1 MTSFA
6 PMRATPLARTARHRH
21 KLEPPLVATD
31 GSFDARNATAAR
43 RIAARLNAARV
54 PGTEP
59 LAAAGDVTALAALDA
74 VLHRIVERERDAG
87 RVDLD
92 RAIDRAREALGDGAI
107 AQVADAWEREFRD
120 RDTPFP
126 PKTVAPSPDVVAE
139 LLILAALNDNP
150 DAKAVRELVD
160 DRPLRDASLY
170 AQLVE
175 TAEHELGGRDVPAGA
190 PAAGGRRQAR
200 RRGAA
205 DRAAARGGRGA
216 TGLEDDL
223 PLPARLREPF
233 VRAPGSLAAQ
243 LRWVRE
249 HWAELI
255 ADDPALAERI
265 SLALDVLAEEARAL
279 ELRGPAGPAPFG
291 GPTTAEAPDYRD
303 LEVETEAFSAD
314 TEWMP
319 SVVLQAKSSHVWLE
333 QLARRHGRPVV
344 TLADVP
350 DEELD
355 RLAGFGITGLWL
367 IGLWQRSRASAEI
380 KRRRGDTDA
389 VASAYSIDEYR
400 IADDLGGES
409 AFLDLRDRAFSRGIR
424 LAADM
429 VPNHMGLDSSWVI
442 EHPDRFIAIAEP
454 PFPAYTF
461 EGPDLS
467 PDPRV
472 EIALEDHYWDGTDAA
487 VVFRRRDTSSGETR
501 FIYHGNDGTSF
512 PWNDT
517 AQLDYLQA
525 SVREAV
531 IQTILDVARRA
542 PILRFDA
549 AMVLARRHIRR
560 LWYPEPGAGGAI
572 PSRAEHALS
581 TAAFDRAMPR
591 EFWREVVD
599 RVAAE
604 APGTLLLAEA
614 FWLLEGYFVRTL
626 GMHRVYNSAFM
637 HMLRDEDNA
646 GYRKV
651 LRDTLEFDPG
661 VLGRFVNFLT
671 NPDERPAAEQFG
683 TGDKAFAAMTLLATL
698 PGLPMI
704 GHGQIEGYRE
714 RYGMEFRRARWDE
727 PIDEPHV
734 AHFERVI
741 VPLLRRRASFAGTE
755 RFRLYDAT
763 GYEDAV
769 VENVLAFSNGSG
781 ADRSLVLVHNR
792 AGEVD
797 IRIDRSAAWRS
808 STGARRLKHST
819 LAVALELPE
828 DPAARVRLRD
838 DRAGR
843 EEIRTVGELRDGGLA
858 MRLMPYEA
866 IVFGVE
872 ILGPQVDVVP
882 GAPAPPPAAVI
893 VRYEDLGSEIHKRP
907 ARLGS
912 VRLVAIDGPGGA
924 GKSAFAKPLARALG
938 GAPIVQTD
946 DFASWED
953 PLGWWPRLEAGVLD
967 PLSRG
972 RIARYRAYDWATRKP
987 GPRRVIGPTDVLI
1000 LEGVSSARA
1009 AVTDR
1014 LTYSIWVEAP
1024 ADVRLRRGL
1033 ERDGEAARPQWE
1045 RWMAEEDAFYA
1056 KDPVRN
1062 RADVIVDGDPLL
1074 PHDPELELVRSDD
1087 Q

>member
-1 MTSFA
+1 
-6 PMRATPLARTARHRH
+6 MRATPLARTARHRH

-43 RIAARLNAARV
+43 RIAARLNADRV
-54 PGTEP
+54 ASAEP

-87 RVDLD
+87 RVDLE
-92 RAIDRAREALGDGAI
+92 RAIERAREALGEGAI
-107 AQVADAWEREFRD
+107 AQVADAWEREFHD
-120 RDTPFP
+120 RETPYP
-126 PKTVAPSPDVVAE
+126 PESVPPAPDVVAE

-175 TAEHELGGRDVPAGA
+175 TAEHELGGRDVPAT
-190 PAAGGRRQAR
+190 PSAAGGRRRGR
-200 RRGAA
+200 RQSAPNRTLARGAG
-205 DRAAARGGRGA
+205 RGGVGA
-216 TGLEDDL
+216 SDDL

-255 ADDPALAERI
+255 AGDPALGERI

-279 ELRGPAGPAPFG
+279 ELRGPVDPATFG
-291 GPTTAEAPDYRD
+291 GPTVAEVPDYHGLD
-303 LEVETEAFSAD
+303 PETEAFSAD

-333 QLARRHGRPVV
+333 QLARRYGRPVA

-350 DEELD
+350 DAELD
-355 RLAGFGITGLWL
+355 RLASFGVTGLWL

-409 AFLDLRDRAFSRGIR
+409 AFEDLRERAGARGIR

-442 EHPDRFIAIAEP
+442 EHPDRFIAVPEP

-461 EGPDLS
+461 EGPNLS
-467 PDPRV
+467 PDSRV
-472 EIALEDHYWDGTDAA
+472 EITLEDHYWDGTDAA
-487 VVFRRRDTSSGETR
+487 VVFRRRDTASGETR

-531 IQTILDVARRA
+531 IQTILAVARRA

-572 PSRAEHALS
+572 PSRAEHAMS

-741 VPLLRRRASFAGTE
+741 VPLLRRRRSFAGTE

-763 GYEDAV
+763 GWEDAV
-769 VENVLAFSNGSG
+769 IEDVIAFSNGTG
-781 ADRSLVLVHNR
+781 ADRRLVVVHNR
-792 AGEVD
+792 AGETE
-797 IRIDRSAAWRS
+797 IRIDRSVAWRS

-819 LAVALELPE
+819 LALALELPD
-828 DPAARVRLRD
+828 DPAARVRLHD
-838 DRAGR
+838 DRTGR

-858 MRLMPYEA
+858 LRLMPYEA

-872 ILGPQVDVVP
+872 ILGTHVETPPVARIDGMTESASPWVGPVVLE
-882 GAPAPPPAAVI
+882 GRI
-893 VRYEDLGSEIHKRP
+893 VRLEPLSMAHLDDLAEVAFDPEIWQWTLARPTDKATLGEWIQAALANAATGAEMPFATMDATTGKAIGSTRFMSIVPEHRRLEIGWTWLGKARQLSGANREAKLLQMTHAFEVLGANRVEFKTDSLNEP
-907 ARLGS
+907 ARRALLGIGS
-912 VRLVAIDGPGGA
+912 TFEGIFRNHMIMPGGRLRH
-924 GKSAFAKPLARALG
+924 SAYYSVVAEEWPAVRA
-938 GAPIVQTD
+938 
-946 DFASWED
+946 
-953 PLGWWPRLEAGVLD
+953 RLEAAIR
-967 PLSRG
+967 P
-972 RIARYRAYDWATRKP
+972 
-987 GPRRVIGPTDVLI
+987 
-1000 LEGVSSARA
+1000 
-1009 AVTDR
+1009 
-1014 LTYSIWVEAP
+1014 P
-1024 ADVRLRRGL
+1024 A
-1033 ERDGEAARPQWE
+1033 
-1045 RWMAEEDAFYA
+1045 
-1056 KDPVRN
+1056 
-1062 RADVIVDGDPLL
+1062 
-1074 PHDPELELVRSDD
+1074 
-1087 Q
+1087 